1 MDNTDQPTTQSATN
15 RAELE
20 EVRSA
25 RKPLLLLVKV
35 VGSGVLLFLLLSR
48 LRLSEL
54 VLALREADTLYLG
67 FAVLAG
73 FLFLLVR
80 AYKWFL
86 IVRPYLVAPRFYTVL
101 VSYMFALGISIFTPG
116 RVGEIARIGNIGIRE
131 KSGPAALFL
140 FDRFVDVLVV
150 FSMAVFGMYILL
162 PYKVYTLAVSIL
174 LCAGVMGLFS
184 MPRIY
189 GKLQGSVVRVPFG
202 TKLDRLFRSVALM
215 ERGKI
220 ATNILLTISSYAICI
235 FEVYLIL
242 RAFCNP
248 KLSMVLAVHPLVMVT
263 NILPVTIG
271 GLGLREGASVVLYGR
286 FGIPE
291 EHAFWAG
298 FLIFVFNTLLHGIV
312 GTVLINVRT
321 GRRAA

>member
-1 MDNTDQPTTQSATN
+1 M
-15 RAELE
+15 
-20 EVRSA
+20 
-25 RKPLLLLVKV
+25 LLVKV

-54 VLALREADTLYLG
+54 VVALREADGIYLG
-67 FAVLAG
+67 LAVLAG
-73 FLFLLVR
+73 LLFLLVR

-86 IVRPYLVAPRFYTVL
+86 IVRPYLVVPRFYTVL

-116 RVGEIARIGNIGIRE
+116 RVGEIARIGGIGVTQ
-131 KSGPAALFL
+131 KSAPAALFL

-150 FSMAVFGMYILL
+150 FSMAVLGMYLLL
-162 PYKVYTLAVSIL
+162 PYKSYALVLFIL
-174 LCAGVMGLFS
+174 LSVSVMGLFCI
-184 MPRIY
+184 PRIY
-189 GKLQGSVVRVPFG
+189 GSLQRLIARLPFG

-215 ERGKI
+215 ERGTI
-220 ATNILLTISSYAICI
+220 ALNILLTLGSYTICI

-248 KLSMVLAVHPLVMVT
+248 KLSTVLAVHPLVMVT